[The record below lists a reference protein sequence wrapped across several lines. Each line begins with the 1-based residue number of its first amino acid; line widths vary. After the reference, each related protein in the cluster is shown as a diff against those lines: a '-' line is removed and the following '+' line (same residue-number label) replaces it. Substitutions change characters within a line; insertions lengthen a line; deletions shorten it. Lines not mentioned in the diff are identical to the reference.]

1 MTEKI
6 NDKIGVNM
14 KIAICDDQK
23 HFRDSIKDNLKRY
36 HNNNCNNEK
45 WEIHEYSDGNKLI
58 SEDERMDLYI
68 LDLEMPSIDGI
79 EVAASLQ
86 KKWENCNIIIMTTHI
101 ERMKEGY
108 RVNAFRYMTKPVD
121 FEELKEG
128 LDTFTRSRI
137 GYEVIELKSYGT
149 AYQVQQR
156 EIRYVCKESGDTV
169 IYSNNNE
176 MKFRSESSMEEWE
189 NLLNDKLFFR
199 CHKGYIVNLKFI
211 EDVNDK
217 GAFLDNG
224 EVIPVSRRKK
234 NEFKDKVREF
244 DLMYGEIYG

>member
-1 MTEKI
+1 MTERL
-6 NDKIGVNM
+6 NGDYGVNM

-23 HFRDSIKDNLKRY
+23 HFRESIKENLKMY
-36 HNNNCNNEK
+36 HEDNCSSEK
-45 WEIHEYSDGNKLI
+45 WEIYEFSDGNKLI
-58 SEDERMDLYI
+58 DEDSRMDLYF
-68 LDLEMPSIDGI
+68 LDLEMPTIDGI
-79 EVAASLQ
+79 EVAANLQ
-86 KKWENCNIIIMTTHI
+86 KKWENCNIIIMTTHV
-101 ERMKEGY
+101 ERIKEGY

-121 FEELKEG
+121 FDEIKEG

-149 AYQVQQR
+149 PYQVPQR

-169 IYSNNNE
+169 IYTNSND

-189 NLLNDKLFFR
+189 NLLNDKMFFR
-199 CHKGYIVNLKFI
+199 CHKGYIVNVRFI
-211 EDVNDK
+211 DDINDK
-217 GAFLDNG
+217 GAYLDNG

-244 DLMYGEIYG
+244 DLMYGEVYG